1 MDKSNRSS
9 RRVLRHNRER
19 NSANAMLPGVRVQE
33 LKRNVDERGSFSEI
47 FREDWRDFFG
57 EDKIVQTNLSYSFP
71 DVIRAWH
78 RHSRGQVDY
87 LVVLEGVLKICA
99 YDDTPGSP
107 TKGQL
112 SEIVTSGEKLQV
124 IRVPG
129 SYWHG
134 TKTLGD
140 QPSLTVYFLNRLYDA
155 KNPDEERRPW
165 NDSSIVDSRVSKR
178 YDWNKPVHK

>member
-165 NDSSIVDSRVSKR
+165 NDSTIVDSRVSKS
-178 YDWNKPVHK
+178 YDWNRPVHK